1 MAEAD
6 GAQALLACRWL
17 GTEGP
22 EYQGIALKSS
32 TGVYAFMYALL
43 LEVLE

>member
-17 GTEGP
+17 GTEVS
-22 EYQGIALKSS
+22 EYQVIALKSL
-32 TGVYAFMYALL
+32 TAVYAFMYALL